1 MKMTNDGDLTVLD
14 AVLREDLPSFIQRCF
29 YTVAPGQTYLHNWH
43 IEVLAWHLAQ
53 VYRGEIKRLI
63 ITLPPRHLK
72 SICSSVAFPAWVLGH
87 DPMHRIVTISHSA
100 DLAAKHARDCR
111 LIMASPWYRRIFP
124 KARLDPK
131 KNTELEFLTTRRGYR
146 FSTSVGGPLTGR
158 GGNLIIIDDSL
169 KADEA
174 LSDPKREA
182 VNEFFDTALY
192 SRLDNK
198 AEDRIVLIQQR
209 LHVDDLVGHVLEQE
223 DWVRVNIPAISDETQ
238 TYQVGPCEFHTRLPG
253 DVLHPAREPFV
264 VLDHIKER
272 LGSYIFAA
280 QYQQCP
286 EPPGGNMIKREW
298 LQFYKEL
305 PPKSRHGRIIQS
317 WDTAS
322 KAGELCDYSVCTTWL
337 EQENCFYL
345 IGVVRE
351 RFDYP
356 DLKRRVVA
364 EAGKHNA
371 NVVLIE
377 DKSSGTNLIQ
387 DLRHENK
394 VRPIAITPDADK
406 ITRMAAQSAKIEAG
420 YVHLPEQAPW
430 LADFMTEFLQFPYGR
445 HDDQVDSVSQFLSWV
460 TRPRSVPRIRRL

>member
-1 MKMTNDGDLTVLD
+1 MKETNDGDLTVLD

-29 YTVAPGQTYLHNWH
+29 YTVAPGQIYLHNWH

-198 AEDRIVLIQQR
+198 ADDRIVLIQQR

-223 DWVRVNIPAISDETQ
+223 DWVRVNIPAI
-238 TYQVGPCEFHTRLPG
+238 
-253 DVLHPAREPFV
+253 
-264 VLDHIKER
+264 
-272 LGSYIFAA
+272 
-280 QYQQCP
+280 
-286 EPPGGNMIKREW
+286 
-298 LQFYKEL
+298 
-305 PPKSRHGRIIQS
+305 
-317 WDTAS
+317 
-322 KAGELCDYSVCTTWL
+322 
-337 EQENCFYL
+337 
-345 IGVVRE
+345 
-351 RFDYP
+351 
-356 DLKRRVVA
+356 
-364 EAGKHNA
+364 
-371 NVVLIE
+371 
-377 DKSSGTNLIQ
+377 
-387 DLRHENK
+387 
-394 VRPIAITPDADK
+394 AD
-406 ITRMAAQSAKIEAG
+406 
-420 YVHLPEQAPW
+420 
-430 LADFMTEFLQFPYGR
+430 
-445 HDDQVDSVSQFLSWV
+445 
-460 TRPRSVPRIRRL
+460 